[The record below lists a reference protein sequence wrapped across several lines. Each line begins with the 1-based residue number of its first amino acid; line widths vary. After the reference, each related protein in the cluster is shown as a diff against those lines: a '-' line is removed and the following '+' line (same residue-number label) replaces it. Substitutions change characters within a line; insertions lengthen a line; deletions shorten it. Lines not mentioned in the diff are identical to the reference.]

1 MTTTPNHTR
10 RRVAV
15 LGGGAGSMGA
25 LWALTSLPDA
35 AERFDITVYQM
46 GWRLGGKGASGRNA
60 ALGNRIEEHGLHVWA
75 GFYRNA
81 FRMMREIYAAQPSD
95 GRLFTQWSDAF
106 RRHSTVILEE
116 HVDGGW
122 ESWPITLPEDPV
134 DDPRSDPTT
143 GGEMPSQGEYVR
155 LIIDAMIEHA
165 GDHDIDLSTPTPEH
179 AAAHAGGWLSRV
191 EAAFGRIVGHPVA
204 AILHEA
210 GVLTHEGLAA
220 VAGCAAVPLLAAA
233 RALAA
238 ALPTDPAHH
247 DPVHL
252 ALIAHIMRDATAAA
266 EAVLAPLGRRHTTA
280 RRLSIMLSL
289 GSTTVVGLIEDDV
302 LKLGFEAI
310 NGEDWTA
317 WMRRHGATPEA
328 LASAPVRGIYDY
340 VFGYE
345 QGRGDRRAL
354 EAGTAVHGILRL
366 FFTFKGSLFWEMQAG
381 MGDVVF
387 APTYEVLKARGVKFE
402 FFSRVERLEAD
413 PAGAFVQRIQMRRQA
428 QVKGG
433 GEYQPLAT
441 IGGVPSWP
449 SAPDLGQLENG
460 DQLAGAQFESAWAPP
475 TGDVVTL
482 ERGRDFDDVILG
494 ISVAGVNEV
503 CRGLAPEGS
512 PFQQMLDAV
521 KTVQTC
527 CLQLWFA
534 QDAAGIGAPPAPPIA
549 SCYVDNLNT
558 WADMSFLLARETWPD
573 AGPRFIAYLC
583 GQFPDADVIPPFT
596 DHEFPARERERF
608 RAHAV
613 QWLQDNAAALWSRT
627 AAEGGAGF
635 DWSRLYDA
643 SGGAGAA
650 RIDAQY
656 VRVNIDPSERYVLSV
671 PGSSAFRLRAGES
684 GFSNLFLAGDWVRT
698 SINAGCVEAA
708 VMAGMDAASA
718 LSGVPIPVVGGLQ

>member
-1 MTTTPNHTR
+1 MTTTPDNTR

-81 FRMMREIYAAQPSD
+81 FRMMREIYAAQPAD
-95 GRLFTQWSDAF
+95 GRLFTRWSDAF
-106 RRHSTVILEE
+106 KRHSTVILEE
-116 HVDGGW
+116 HIDGQW
-122 ESWPITLPEDPV
+122 LPWPITLAEDPV
-134 DDPRSDPTT
+134 DDPESDPTT
-143 GGEMPSQGEYVR
+143 GGELPPPGEYVR
-155 LIIDAMIEHA
+155 LIIDAMILHA
-165 GDHDIDLSTPTPEH
+165 GDHDVDLSTPAPEH
-179 AAAHAGGWLSRV
+179 AAARAGGWLSRV
-191 EAAFGRIVGHPVA
+191 EASFGRIVAHPVA
-204 AILHEA
+204 KILRDTGLLIED
-210 GVLTHEGLAA
+210 GLAA
-220 VAGCAAVPLLAAA
+220 VARHAAVPLLATA

-238 ALPTDPAHH
+238 ALPSDPARH
-247 DPVHL
+247 DPLHL

-266 EAVLAPLGRRHTTA
+266 EAVLAPLGRHHTTA
-280 RRLSIMLSL
+280 RRLGIMLSL

-302 LKLGFEAI
+302 LNLGFEAI

-317 WMRRHGATPEA
+317 WMARHGATPDA
-328 LASAPVRGIYDY
+328 LTSAPVRGIYDY

-345 QGRGDRRAL
+345 KGRANRPAL

-402 FFSRVERLEAD
+402 FFRRVERLEAD
-413 PAGAFVQRIQMRRQA
+413 ATGTFVQRIDMRRQA

-433 GEYQPLAT
+433 GAYQPLAT
-441 IGGVPSWP
+441 IRGVPSWP
-449 SAPDLGQLENG
+449 SAPDFGQLENG
-460 DQLAGAQFESAWAPP
+460 DQLAGAQFESSWAPP
-475 TGDVVTL
+475 SGDVITL

-503 CRGLAPEGS
+503 CRGLAPQGS

-534 QDAAGIGAPPAPPIA
+534 EDAAGIGAPAAPPIA

-583 GQFPDADVIPPFT
+583 GQFPDADVIPPYT

-613 QWLQDNAAALWSRT
+613 EWLQKNAAAIWSRT
-627 AAEGGAGF
+627 AGADATGF

-643 SGGAGAA
+643 NGGADAA
-650 RIDAQY
+650 RLDAQY

-671 PGSSAFRLRAGES
+671 PGSSALRLRAGES
-684 GFSNLFLAGDWVRT
+684 GFRNLFLAGDWVRT

-718 LSGVPIPVVGGLQ
+718 LSGDPIPVVGGLK